1 MHCKSLIT
9 LHPQG
14 HHDPAYP
21 KTQPPGM
28 SAQGALEIFWF
39 CYLIA
44 KKSKEKQTE
53 SVEGKGAT
61 QSHLPHCSALFAS
74 VPPSAEWKEG
84 VSTPK
89 EHRYP
94 EEKLLMEVRESGE
107 GVEAGE
113 EFSSEFVLSSNV

>member
-1 MHCKSLIT
+1 M
-9 LHPQG
+9 
-14 HHDPAYP
+14 
-21 KTQPPGM
+21 
-28 SAQGALEIFWF
+28 
-39 CYLIA
+39 
-44 KKSKEKQTE
+44 
-53 SVEGKGAT
+53 EGKGAA

-74 VPPSAEWKEG
+74 VPLSAEWKEG

-113 EFSSEFVLSSNV
+113 EFSSEFVLSSNVWGPRRQNVYMIHLVLTEELSRGLPLRGDNWNGP